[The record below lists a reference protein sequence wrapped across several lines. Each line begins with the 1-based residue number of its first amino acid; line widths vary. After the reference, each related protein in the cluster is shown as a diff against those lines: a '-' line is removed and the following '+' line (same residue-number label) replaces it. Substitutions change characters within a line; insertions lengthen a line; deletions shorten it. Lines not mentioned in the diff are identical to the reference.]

1 METNTRGERKIGN
14 KDTWL
19 VLNLVKIYYDEY
31 NSGR

>member
-14 KDTWL
+14 KDIKL
-19 VLNLVKIYYDEY
+19 VLNLLKIYYDEN